1 MVLLYVDKVE
11 AARRNEVIAV
21 IKALNPT
28 AEIVQADHGRVALN
42 KILGTGTFDLEL
54 DSARPAWK
62 RGLAGVRHS
71 INGA

>member
-1 MVLLYVDKVE
+1 M
-11 AARRNEVIAV
+11 

-28 AEIVQADHGRVALN
+28 AEIVQADRGRIALN
-42 KILGTGTFDLEL
+42 KILGTGTFDLER

-62 RGLAGVRHS
+62 RELAGVRHS

>member
-1 MVLLYVDKVE
+1 M
-11 AARRNEVIAV
+11 

-28 AEIVQADHGRVALN
+28 AEIVQADRGRIALH
-42 KILGTGTFDLEL
+42 KILGTGTFDLER

-62 RGLAGVRHS
+62 RELAGVRHS

>member
-1 MVLLYVDKVE
+1 MVLLHIDKVD
-11 AARRNEVIAV
+11 AARRNEINAV

-42 KILGTGTFDLEL
+42 TILGTGTFDLER

-62 RGLAGVRHS
+62 RELAGVPHS